1 MIRSIHWSNRCA
13 IPNVVRMT
21 TSDTSSAF
29 SPASFSVSSA
39 PHISRGERLL
49 ATSVLVIGTGGAGL
63 RASIELAE
71 RGVQV
76 LAVGK
81 RRKHD
86 AHTTL
91 AAGGINAALGTMDPQ
106 DSWQQHA
113 ADTLRESYY
122 LADPAIVEIVA
133 RNAARGIEDLERWGM
148 PFAREADG
156 RISQRFFG
164 AHKYRRT
171 CYAGDYTGLEIQRT
185 LLRRA
190 RELDVPIVDTIYI
203 TRLLAADGRIF
214 GAYGFDIVDGT
225 PIVIH
230 ADAVI
235 LAAGGHNRIWRN
247 TSSRRDENTGDSFRL
262 AALAGARIRDAELVQ
277 FHPSGIL
284 EPAEAAGTL
293 VSEAARGEGGIL
305 RNGLGERYME
315 KYDPER
321 MELST
326 RDRVALASYTEI
338 IEGRGTTNGGVFLD
352 VSHLPRETILEKLPR
367 VYRTLIDLQMLDIT
381 EEPIEIAP
389 TAHYSMGGVWVR
401 PEDHSTGVAGL
412 YAIGE
417 ASSGLHG
424 ANRLGGN
431 SLIELLVYGRIT
443 GTDAAE
449 YVSGLTEVR
458 RSPEAV
464 AEARA
469 EMRGLLGGEAADRS
483 AESPRLLQRALR
495 DLMTDHAGVVRSEEG
510 LREGLAKLDALQ
522 DRVDRLTAHPDIAG
536 FDDLAHAFDLYG
548 SMLAARATLECALER
563 RETRGCHNRSDFPS
577 QDDALRGS
585 FIWAPGAGVTFEPVA
600 EAPDSFR
607 DLAYEQAD
615 ESVAGKLVE

>member
-1 MIRSIHWSNRCA
+1 MNTA
-13 IPNVVRMT
+13 T
-21 TSDTSSAF
+21 AETA
-29 SPASFSVSSA
+29 A
-39 PHISRGERLL
+39 PTERQLS
-49 ATSVLVIGTGGAGL
+49 TSVLVIGTGGAGL

-91 AAGGINAALGTMDPQ
+91 AAGGINAALGTMDPE
-106 DSWQQHA
+106 DTWEQHA
-113 ADTLRESYY
+113 ADTLRESYF
-122 LADPAIVEIVA
+122 LGDPAIIETVT
-133 RNAARGIEDLERWGM
+133 RGASQGIADLVRWGM
-148 PFAREADG
+148 PFAREEDG

-190 RELDVPIVDTIYI
+190 RELEVPVIDTVYI
-203 TRLLAADGRIF
+203 TRLLSHEGRIF
-214 GAYGFDIVDGT
+214 GAYGFDIVDGV
-225 PIVIH
+225 PVVIH

-262 AALAGARIRDAELVQ
+262 AALAGGKIRDAELVQ

-284 EPAEAAGTL
+284 EPADAAGTL

-305 RNGLGERYME
+305 TNALGERYMS

-326 RDRVALASYTEI
+326 RDRVALASFTEI
-338 IEGRGTTNGGVFLD
+338 AEGRGTTNGGVFLD
-352 VSHLPRETILEKLPR
+352 VSHLPREVIFEKLPR
-367 VYRTLIDLQMLDIT
+367 VYRNLIDLQMLDIT
-381 EEPIEIAP
+381 KEPIEIAP
-389 TAHYSMGGVWVR
+389 TAHYSMGGVWVDA
-401 PEDHSTGVAGL
+401 ESHNTGVAGL

-443 GTDAAE
+443 GADAAN
-449 YVSGLTEVR
+449 YAKNLTTVH

-469 EMRGLLGGEAADRS
+469 EMQHLLTSMGTET
-483 AESPRLLQRALR
+483 PRVLQRELR
-495 DLMTDHAGVVRSEEG
+495 NIMSDHAGVVRSEES
-510 LREGLAKLDALQ
+510 LLAGLAKLADLESRAEHIG
-522 DRVDRLTAHPDIAG
+522 VHPDIAG
-536 FDDLAHAFDLYG
+536 FDDLAHAYDLYG
-548 SMLAARATLECALER
+548 SLLAARATLECALER
-563 RETRGCHNRSDFPS
+563 RETRGCHNRSDFPEQS
-577 QDDALRGS
+577 DELRGN
-585 FIWAPGAGVTFEPVA
+585 FIWSPVDGVTFEPAA

-607 DLAYEQAD
+607 DLANEAID
-615 ESVAGKLVE
+615 TSVAGKLVE